1 MEVMDSMAEAEDTQG
16 EKTIPFFPD
25 HIRTEAKVALALLVL
40 MILIGVLGTIS
51 PIGLEP
57 PADPMDTPAHA
68 KPEWYFLFLYQMLK
82 YVPKTLGVIIPI
94 VGLIVLALWPF
105 FDRKQDSLKARRLR
119 WAIVI
124 AGSVVVIALT
134 VLGAF
139 S

>member
-1 MEVMDSMAEAEDTQG
+1 MAEESTQG

-25 HIRTEAKVALALLVL
+25 HIGTEAKVALGLLVL
-40 MILIGVLGTIS
+40 VVLVGVLGSIS

-82 YVPKTLGVIIPI
+82 YLPKTLGVIIPI
-94 VGLIVLALWPF
+94 IGLIVIALWPF
-105 FDRKQDSLKARRLR
+105 FDRKQDSLKARRVR
-119 WAIVI
+119 WIIVI
-124 AGSVVVIALT
+124 AGSIVVTALT
-134 VLGAF
+134 VLGAV

>member
-1 MEVMDSMAEAEDTQG
+1 MSEAENTPD

-25 HIRTEAKVALALLVL
+25 HIRTEAKVALGLL
-40 MILIGVLGTIS
+40 ILVVAIGVFGMLR

-94 VGLIVLALWPF
+94 VGLIVIALWPF
-105 FDRKQDSLKARRLR
+105 FDRKEDTLKARRVR

-124 AGSVVVIALT
+124 VAGVVITALT
-134 VLGAF
+134 LLGAF

>member
-1 MEVMDSMAEAEDTQG
+1 MGEAENTPG

-25 HIRTEAKVALALLVL
+25 HIRTEAKVALGLL
-40 MILIGVLGTIS
+40 ILIVVVGVLGMLH

-57 PADPMDTPAHA
+57 PADPMDTPAHV

-105 FDRKQDSLKARRLR
+105 FDRKEDSRKARRVR

-124 AGSVVVIALT
+124 AVLIMVSVLT
-134 VLGAF
+134 LLGTF